1 MITGLEILNEEDSGL
16 IHEHITA
23 IQNNFLEEGYY
34 KIPDDID
41 YLFVKIRELILEFG
55 YANEP
60 LEKIC
65 REACLAGGMKKK
77 K

>member
-1 MITGLEILNEEDSGL
+1 MRTGLEFLNEEDSGL

-41 YLFVKIRELILEFG
+41 YISVKMRELILEFG
-55 YANEP
+55 YAHES
-60 LEKIC
+60 LDTIC
-65 REACLAGGMKKK
+65 REACLACGMKMKK
-77 K
+77 